1 MTLTRLHLL
10 FQGITTNLSMSK
22 EASFVLSIAT
32 VPIPFVLCDSGAYTT
47 PQEEF
52 IKRMVQ
58 AGHLQ
63 ASASRR
69 NIVNYV
75 DMGQPGVTD
84 IYPFH

>member
-1 MTLTRLHLL
+1 
-10 FQGITTNLSMSK
+10 MSK

-32 VPIPFVLCDSGAYTT
+32 VRIPFVLCDSGVHTT
-47 PQEEF
+47 SQEEF

-69 NIVNYV
+69 TIVNYV
-75 DMGQPGVTD
+75 DMG
-84 IYPFH
+84 